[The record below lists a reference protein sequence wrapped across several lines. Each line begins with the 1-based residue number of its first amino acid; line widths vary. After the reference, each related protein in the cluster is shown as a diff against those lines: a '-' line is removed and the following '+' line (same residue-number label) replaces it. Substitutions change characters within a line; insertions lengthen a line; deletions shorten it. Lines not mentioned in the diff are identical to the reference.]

1 MQDQNSPQ
9 NANLGSAQSAAA
21 GNGGAAGASSGAAKT
36 DVSGGDGGAKVS
48 VQSSTRPGVAPKIT
62 KTEVQPMVSKE
73 EYIRKIGEK
82 IRSSENIL
90 VALSRNPSVDEMSAA
105 IGLTLFLD
113 DLQKHT
119 TAIYSGK
126 TPDALEFLRPDAT
139 FETNTA
145 SLQDFIIALNKEKAD
160 HLRYKLEGDFV
171 KVFITPYKTTITEKD
186 LEFSH
191 GDYNVDL
198 VLALNVP
205 TAADLDEALSEH
217 GRIMHNATAVDITVG
232 TPGRFGEIE
241 WSDPAASSVSEMVAD
256 LIFDLKGKDATLDKE
271 IATALLTG
279 IVAATQRFSNDRTS
293 ATALELASKLMSLGA
308 DQQLISANV
317 LDNKIE
323 AVPAPVDLAPT
334 TDASNLAVDHTAET
348 TDGVPAEGAQEAVG
362 TTEMTGMD
370 QAMTQPMAQPM
381 TEVAGMV
388 QPAMDAAAV
397 QGGAPMNP
405 AASVAQGLDAT
416 VTMMPPEPPK
426 DYAQMM
432 AEALA
437 TADMPVEAPPTVM
450 PETVAQNL
458 PSAEQLAGQAVQGGQ
473 MLSGQIPSE
482 QMPSGQVPRD
492 MMQAPEQAQIG
503 QMNNNM
509 AVPIEQMM
517 PEGGLLMPP
526 ENGVVGATGAGA
538 GVQMTGPSADV
549 QMTGSSAGTP
559 LTGPELN
566 PPVLPE
572 VQVPVDLPELPKQA
586 PDNATPPNQSSAFQI
601 PGM

>member
-1 MQDQNSPQ
+1 MQDQNSPKTT
-9 NANLGSAQSAAA
+9 NSASAV
-21 GNGGAAGASSGAAKT
+21 SGAAT
-36 DVSGGDGGAKVS
+36 DGPTETTGNAVKQNGDNAAKVS
-48 VQSSTRPGVAPKIT
+48 VASSSQPGVAPKIT
-62 KTEVQPMVSKE
+62 KSQVQPIVSQE

-113 DLQKHT
+113 ELQKHT

-126 TPDALEFLRPDAT
+126 TPDALEFLRPEST

-145 SLQDFIIALNKEKAD
+145 SLQDFIIALNKDKAD

-241 WSDPAASSVSEMVAD
+241 WSNPEASSVSEMVAN
-256 LIFDLKGKDATLDKE
+256 LIFDLKPKEDTLDKE

-279 IVAATQRFSNDRTS
+279 IVAATQRFSNDRTN
-293 ATALELASKLMSLGA
+293 AKALELASKLMSMGA

-323 AVPAPVDLAPT
+323 AGKAPADLTPTVDAT
-334 TDASNLAVDHTAET
+334 NLAVDHTAEEPNGDT
-348 TDGVPAEGAQEAVG
+348 VNGTQVVDQGTVGVVGA
-362 TTEMTGMD
+362 D
-370 QAMTQPMAQPM
+370 QALAQPM
-381 TEVAGMV
+381 VQTMDQTVV
-388 QPAMDAAAV
+388 QPDMMAQQMMP
-397 QGGAPMNP
+397 QGI
-405 AASVAQGLDAT
+405 DAT
-416 VTMMPPEPPK
+416 TTMMPPEPPK

-437 TADMPVEAPPTVM
+437 AADGQSAMNVVPDNMAGGYGQVPPMNADMPVEAPPAVM
-450 PETVAQNL
+450 PEAVAQNL
-458 PSAEQLAGQAVQGGQ
+458 PSAEQLAGQT
-473 MLSGQIPSE
+473 IPN
-482 QMPSGQVPRD
+482 
-492 MMQAPEQAQIG
+492 MMQAPEQGQIG
-503 QMNNNM
+503 QVDNNVM
-509 AVPIEQMM
+509 APTEQVATG
-517 PEGGLLMPP
+517 EALSMPP
-526 ENGVVGATGAGA
+526 ENGAVANTAGDAAGAVAVGTESAATGAEA
-538 GVQMTGPSADV
+538 
-549 QMTGSSAGTP
+549 
-559 LTGPELN
+559 N

-572 VQVPVDLPELPKQA
+572 VQVPVDLPELPKPA
-586 PDNATPPNQSSAFQI
+586 PANNTPPNQSSAFQI
-601 PGM
+601 PGMG